1 MEFYRTNGERIHYE
15 VIGTGFPVV
24 FLHGNNLESGYF
36 KKQRVLSKYFKLI
49 FVDSLGQGQ
58 SGNIFGNISFSY
70 LADSLEELLSY
81 LAVKKCLLVGHSD
94 GANLAIEYAALHQSR
109 VAGILANSG
118 NIAFDGVKF
127 LPRYSTYLEES
138 LYRVLGIFSPFF
150 NRKAKV
156 SALLYEDLDI
166 PKDAFAKS
174 DYPVV
179 VLAGAHDMIKR
190 RHSIEIAKLFP
201 KGKFIE
207 IKNQGHNIPQK
218 DSICFNKIISG
229 LVKYIQ
235 IFKQYIPDNIRR

>member
-15 VIGTGFPVV
+15 IIGTGFPVV

-58 SGNIFGNISFSY
+58 SGNIFGKISFSY

-118 NIAFDGVKF
+118 NMSFEGVKF
-127 LPRYSTYLEES
+127 LPRYSTYLEEIF
-138 LYRVLGIFSPFF
+138 YKVLGIFSPIFK
-150 NRKAKV
+150 RRAKV

-174 DYPVV
+174 NYPVV

-201 KGKFIE
+201 KGKCIE
-207 IKNQGHNIPQK
+207 KSNTDGILPAEKIHR
-218 DSICFNKIISG
+218 NKKSRSRHSP
-229 LVKYIQ
+229 KR
-235 IFKQYIPDNIRR
+235 QYLL